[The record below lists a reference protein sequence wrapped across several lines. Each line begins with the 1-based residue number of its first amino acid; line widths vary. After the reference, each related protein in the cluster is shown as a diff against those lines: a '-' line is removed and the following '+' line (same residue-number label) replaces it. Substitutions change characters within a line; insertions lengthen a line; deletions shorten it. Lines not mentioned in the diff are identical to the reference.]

1 MNRRRGSGSIVAN
14 PVLVGAVTTLVTVVA
29 VFLAYNANNGLPFVP
44 TRQLKVQVPNGS
56 ALLPGNDVREGG
68 YRIGVVE
75 DMKPVRLPDGSVGAE
90 AVLKLDEKAGA
101 VPVDSHVAIR
111 PRSVL
116 GLKYVEVTRGRS
128 KRTFENGDT
137 LPTDQTR
144 LPVDLD
150 RLYGIFDKPTR
161 DASQENLR
169 GFGDTLA
176 WRGKSL
182 NDTIAAAP
190 KFLTHLQPVMTVL
203 SARDTQFA
211 RFWKEL
217 GDAARIVS
225 PVADAYAH
233 SFTSGADTFEAWSRD
248 PGALQETIRRSVPT
262 LDAGIRS
269 FPIQR
274 PFLRDFARFSRS
286 VAAAGEEMPRALPRI
301 TAALETGGPVLR
313 RTPEINDELAKTLAQ
328 GRRLFA
334 APGTGIAFRGLIA
347 TVATLNPTLRFLGP
361 YITVCNYF
369 NYAWTNAGEHLSEP
383 DPTGFAQRT
392 LLNQAPRQ
400 ENSPGSLGAPGP
412 AAGRGV
418 QSGTPAHLHVN
429 IYTAAVDRM
438 GNADCESGQRG
449 YIQKANAFGS
459 ENIVIDPHIPGNQGP
474 TFTGRPRVL
483 PGQTFSRTP
492 QQGPQMPRELDP

>member
-1 MNRRRGSGSIVAN
+1 MRRRGQASIVAN

-44 TRQLKVQVPNGS
+44 TRQLKVQVPNGA

-68 YRIGVVE
+68 YRVGVVE
-75 DMKPVRLPDGSVGAE
+75 DMKPVRLADGTVGAE
-90 AVLKLDEKAGA
+90 AILKLDEKAGA
-101 VPVDSHVAIR
+101 VPVDSRVVIR

-116 GLKYVEVTRGRS
+116 GLKYVELTRGRS
-128 KRTFENGDT
+128 RREFRNGDT
-137 LPTDQTR
+137 LPVGQTR

-176 WRGKSL
+176 QRGHSL
-182 NDTIAAAP
+182 NETIALAP
-190 KFLTHLQPVMTVL
+190 KFLRHLEPVMTVL
-203 SARDTQFA
+203 SDRDTEFG
-211 RFWKEL
+211 RFWREL
-217 GDAARIVS
+217 GDAARVVS

-248 PGALQETIRRSVPT
+248 PVALQETIRRSVGT

-269 FPIQR
+269 FPVQR

-286 VAAAGEEMPRALPRI
+286 LAAAGEEMPRALPRI
-301 TAALETGGPVLR
+301 TSALRVGTPVLR
-313 RTPEINDELAKTLAQ
+313 RTPEVNEELRKTLAQ
-328 GRRLFA
+328 ARQLFA
-334 APGTGIAFRGLIA
+334 NPGTGIAFRGLIA
-347 TVATLNPTLRFLGP
+347 TVATLNPTVRFVGP
-361 YITVCNYF
+361 FITVCNYF
-369 NYAWTNAGEHLSEP
+369 NYAWTNAGEHISEP

-392 LLNQAPRQ
+392 LLNQAPRHD
-400 ENSPGSLGAPGP
+400 NSPGSLGATQP
-412 AAGRGV
+412 ATGKNP
-418 QSGTPAHLHVN
+418 QTGTPAHLHVN
-429 IYTAAVDRM
+429 VYTAAIDRM

-449 YIQKANAFGS
+449 YIRKANAYGTDD
-459 ENIVIDPHIPGNQGP
+459 IVIDPHIPGNQGP

-483 PGQTFSRTP
+483 PGQTFTRAP
-492 QQGPQMPRELDP
+492 QQGPAMPPELDP

>member
-1 MNRRRGSGSIVAN
+1 MRRRGQGSIVAN

-44 TRQLKVQVPNGS
+44 TSQLKVQVSNGA

-75 DMKPVRLPDGSVGAE
+75 DMKPVRLGDGSVGAE
-90 AVLKLDEKAGA
+90 AILKLDAKAGG
-101 VPVDSHVAIR
+101 VPVDSRVQIR

-116 GLKYVEVTRGRS
+116 GLKYVELTRGRS
-128 KRTFENGDT
+128 ERDFRNGDT
-137 LPTDQTR
+137 LPLDQTH

-150 RLYGIFDKPTR
+150 RLYDIFDAPTR
-161 DASQENLR
+161 VASQQNLR

-176 WRGKSL
+176 LRGDSI

-190 KFLTHLQPVMTVL
+190 RFLRHLQPVMTVL
-203 SARDTQFA
+203 ADRETEFA

-217 GDAARIVS
+217 GDAARIVA

-233 SFTSGADTFEAWSRD
+233 GFTAGADTFEAWSRD
-248 PGALQETIRRSVPT
+248 PVALQETIRRSVPS
-262 LDAGIRS
+262 LEAGIRS
-269 FPIQR
+269 FPVQR
-274 PFLRDFARFSRS
+274 PFLRDFARFSH
-286 VAAAGEEMPRALPRI
+286 ALADAGEEMPRALPRL
-301 TAALETGGPVLR
+301 TSALRVGTPVLR
-313 RTPEINDELAKTLAQ
+313 RTPEINDELRRALAQ
-328 GRRLFA
+328 ARQLFA

-347 TVATLNPTLRFLGP
+347 TAATLNPSLRFIGP

-369 NYAWTNAGEHLSEP
+369 NYAWTNVAEHLTEP

-400 ENSPGSLGAPGP
+400 DNSPGSIGSTQP
-412 AAGRGV
+412 ATGKGV
-418 QSGTPAHLHVN
+418 QSGTPAFLHLNV
-429 IYTAAVDRM
+429 YTAAVDRM

-449 YIQKANAFGS
+449 YIRRANVYGT
-459 ENIVIDPHIPGNQGP
+459 EDIVIDPHIPGNQGP
-474 TFTGRPRVL
+474 TYTGRPKVL
-483 PGQTFSRTP
+483 PGQTFSRAPT
-492 QQGPQMPRELDP
+492 QGPQMPKELDP